1 MNRRVLRQLGN
12 WDAMRAGLRWD
23 IPDFYNIAERC
34 CDSWAAIAP
43 DQVAIVHVDGAR
55 GRVEWTYGQ
64 LKRASDGLAASLR
77 ARGVGCG
84 DRVAVLLAQCPEVMI
99 THMAVY
105 KLGAVVLPLF
115 TLFGPDALAYRL
127 ADSGARAVVT
137 DAGQL
142 DKVMALAGELPEL
155 REVYCIDGGPAPV
168 CAFWD
173 EVEAGRFD
181 APVQTRAE
189 DPAVLIYTW
198 ARRATPRGCC
208 TRIAS

>member
-12 WDAMRAGLRWD
+12 WDAMRDGLRWD

-43 DQVAIVHVDGAR
+43 DQVAIVHLDGAG
-55 GRVEWTYGQ
+55 GRVEWTYSQ
-64 LKRASDGLAASLR
+64 LKRASDGLAASLS
-77 ARGVGCG
+77 ARGVGRG

-127 ADSGARAVVT
+127 ADSGART
-137 DAGQL
+137 
-142 DKVMALAGELPEL
+142 
-155 REVYCIDGGPAPV
+155 
-168 CAFWD
+168 
-173 EVEAGRFD
+173 
-181 APVQTRAE
+181 
-189 DPAVLIYTW
+189 
-198 ARRATPRGCC
+198 
-208 TRIAS
+208 